1 LTRCRNIP
9 NRCEGRPVPAAPLKQ
24 CCIDRIATHHFRKVQ
39 PNIKAFRNVTV
50 PDIKTGLGCFFRPVK
65 MTALGSS
72 GTDYSETVMRH
83 VFLALTTLIMASGG
97 NTAFAQYDCPGGQR
111 PVPPAVA
118 ERMALPLC
126 GFDATKRW
134 AGNMCQLCDSR
145 NMYPNPFVPYPVP
158 RSRYYGLR

>member
-1 LTRCRNIP
+1 
-9 NRCEGRPVPAAPLKQ
+9 
-24 CCIDRIATHHFRKVQ
+24 
-39 PNIKAFRNVTV
+39 
-50 PDIKTGLGCFFRPVK
+50 
-65 MTALGSS
+65 
-72 GTDYSETVMRH
+72 MRH
-83 VFLALTTLIMASGG
+83 VFSALATLIVASGG
-97 NTAFAQYDCPGGQR
+97 NTAFAQDDCPGGQR

-126 GFDATKRW
+126 GFDATKLW